1 MVVWVAG
8 HRCQGWVVQG
18 VVVDGGGGVVVGV
31 GGGGVAVRRC
41 WWWWP
46 LSQVMV
52 ALSTLMVQVVVTV
65 THQTCLVQ

>member
-1 MVVWVAG
+1 MVWVAG
-8 HRCQGWVVQG
+8 HRRQGWVVQG
-18 VVVDGGGGVVVGV
+18 VVVDGGGGV
-31 GGGGVAVRRC
+31 AVRRR